1 MKHQRL
7 LTIISLLLI
16 IGGLFLAY
24 ATKAHADNTKVS
36 TTFTG
41 FAFEKSNLTVGI
53 KKEVR
58 AWLLA
63 NPGYVVASC
72 VGFTGHNVNKR
83 TATFLTKLAN
93 SRAKNICEYISKL
106 AGTITIHSTK
116 GIPGNGKTPAAR
128 KVQVT
133 LYKSIDNGGSGIVTI
148 GVCDNS
154 LTAKMQSRIVGG
166 SFAFNTITVKDIAT
180 NCKNDVI
187 DIYFLDA
194 SGNQIASAL
203 NQKIT
208 TTYIRVSYTAF
219 EPNFIP
225 SDQIAKVAFELRVN

>member
-1 MKHQRL
+1 MKYRRL
-7 LTIISLLLI
+7 LAVISAALI
-16 IGGLFLAY
+16 IGGLLLAY
-24 ATKAHADNTKVS
+24 GSKAHADNNQVS

-41 FAFEKSNLTVGI
+41 FAFEKSTVTASM
-53 KKEVR
+53 KAQVQ
-58 AWLLA
+58 AWLDA

-72 VGFTGHNVNKR
+72 IGFTGHNVNKR
-83 TATFLTKLAN
+83 TQTFLTNLAN
-93 SRAKNICEYISKL
+93 TRAKNICSFISKT

-116 GIPGNGKTPAAR
+116 GIPGNGQTPAAR

-133 LYKSIDNGGSGIVTI
+133 LYKAIDNGGSGIVTI

-154 LTAKMQSRIVGG
+154 LTAKMQSRIQSG
-166 SFAFNTITVKDIAT
+166 SFAFDSITVKDISKT
-180 NCKNDVI
+180 CKNDVL

-203 NQKIT
+203 NNKIT
-208 TTYIRVSYTAF
+208 TTSIRVSYTLFNPTLIA
-219 EPNFIP
+219 